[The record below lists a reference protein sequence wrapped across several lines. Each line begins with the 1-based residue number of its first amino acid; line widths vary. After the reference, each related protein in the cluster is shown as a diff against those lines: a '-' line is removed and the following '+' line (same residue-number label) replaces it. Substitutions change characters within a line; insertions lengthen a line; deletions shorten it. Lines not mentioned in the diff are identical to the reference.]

1 MWRRISYVDKAKY
14 AVETNLSQKLQAR
27 LAINAK
33 ASAVDFQQ
41 WVQDK
46 VKVRQGDNVL
56 DVGCGTGAQSLR
68 FLDRV
73 GAGGSVFAVD
83 AMATSIEHLRKAA
96 EGRNLTAEVAD
107 MMDLG
112 AMIGNRKFDVAA
124 CTYAIYYAKEPSA
137 VLQTMYD
144 ALNPGG
150 RLMVCVPSGPHGLV
164 ELVRNYA
171 PIPAV
176 VDESLQIGRSLLDPF
191 VSERFDGYSVSHLRN
206 EQTLP
211 DIATVMQSLENAAYF
226 DPSSRSEIE
235 AEAGRRIAAE
245 GAFRFY
251 KRSFLIVGEIR
262 GAK

>member
-1 MWRRISYVDKAKY
+1 VEKAKY

-27 LAINAK
+27 LDINAK

-46 VKVRQGDNVL
+46 VRVDRGDNVL
-56 DVGCGTGAQSLR
+56 DVACGTGAQSLH
-68 FLDRV
+68 FLERA
-73 GAGGSVFAVD
+73 GAEGSVFAVD

-96 EGRNLTAEVAD
+96 GGRNLTAEVGD

-112 AMIGNRKFDVAA
+112 AIIGNRKFDVAA

-150 RLMVCVPSGPHGLV
+150 RLMVCVPCGPHGLV
-164 ELVRNYA
+164 ELVRKYT

-176 VDESLQIGRSLLDPF
+176 VDESLGIGQSLLEPF

-206 EQTLP
+206 KQTLP
-211 DIATVMQSLENAAYF
+211 DVATVMRSLENAAYF
-226 DPSSRSEIE
+226 NPSSRPEIE
-235 AEAGRRIAAE
+235 AEAGRRIAVE
-245 GAFRFY
+245 GAFKFY

-262 GAK
+262 SAE